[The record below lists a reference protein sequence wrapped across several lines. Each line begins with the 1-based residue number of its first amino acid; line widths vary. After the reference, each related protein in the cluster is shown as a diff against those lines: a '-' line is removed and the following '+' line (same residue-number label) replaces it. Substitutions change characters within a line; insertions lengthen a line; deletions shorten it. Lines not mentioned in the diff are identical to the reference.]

1 MSSRSA
7 FDSRSSSHKN
17 KDIKRDHNKGC
28 QSDGGKTQQLFS
40 FNWVE
45 MKFYQRGQE
54 TSFNGMPSLGLR
66 TNSALALGGPCLA
79 TS

>member
-1 MSSRSA
+1 MHLTAAPHLTKTKIS
-7 FDSRSSSHKN
+7 N
-17 KDIKRDHNKGC
+17 VIIIKDVSLMGEKHTIV
-28 QSDGGKTQQLFS
+28 F

-79 TS
+79 MS